1 MEQRPF
7 PAYKGEGPYIFVSYA
22 HVDSDTVYPL
32 LIALRERGIN
42 IWYDEG
48 IEPGSKWREE
58 LSTAIQ
64 NAEKVLFIASKRS
77 VASANCE
84 RELDYALSLNI
95 PVRLAYIEK
104 VLLPPALSFSL
115 GSHQAVFSD
124 HYDEETFRQKVHDT
138 IVGNP
143 VQRLGRI
150 ASRNSRLLTIGAAM
164 ALLIAAAALFFSVK
178 TGLRDPGVERA
189 DIEITPTIEEPVR
202 VAVKPLQNV
211 TSDAELDWVGD
222 GLANLLRDQLSSS
235 RYAVVLSPVSWISLA
250 DGASSDAELLEKA
263 KAAGLDY
270 FVSGELLGDAETL
283 LATVRVTNLRAGI
296 DVMSQTY
303 PDLSQSELVNS
314 STRIAVNIKQA
325 MKIPRETE
333 LQSLSA
339 DFVTNNLSAYEAY
352 IDGLQHYNRF
362 EYEEAEKDM
371 NTALAL
377 APEFYIA
384 RYRLADIL
392 NTTSRRTRAQEVFS
406 KIPSDAGMNRR
417 EQLYIDAF
425 RHVLAGASDEAI
437 TIYNQILEDYPYEI
451 EAQQLLARAYFDTY
465 QEQKAIAVLKQ
476 LKLQE
481 PENPHVLGA
490 LGYQLTSTGAL
501 DEAEAVLR
509 EYVELNPAVPNAWE
523 LLGSLMLRRANT
535 ADAEANFLTAL
546 QLDPNF
552 IAARIG
558 LANAQALEWNLSA
571 AERGFADIRNDESL
585 PPRHRIDAAFNLA
598 YVRHAA
604 ARPDELED
612 ALRPVLE
619 LIQNEGVRTGLY
631 WYVLA
636 EAALNSGDAVRARQ
650 LVENGVRDNPEGGV
664 PTRYVHLRGV
674 IKALNGDDI
683 GDDIAELETYKLP
696 DDNPD
701 RTEDKAIHHLQG
713 LAAMQSGDADEAVT
727 QLKQAVE
734 KFGYEY
740 GIYEI
745 DLAQALFQSGA
756 RRDALSL
763 IKDAQANNDSLLSG
777 ELRLDLLWRRQRAA
791 YIEADFFDAMGQPE
805 KAEQIRAAA
814 QSRTQ

>member
-1 MEQRPF
+1 M
-7 PAYKGEGPYIFVSYA
+7 S
-22 HVDSDTVYPL
+22 
-32 LIALRERGIN
+32 
-42 IWYDEG
+42 
-48 IEPGSKWREE
+48 
-58 LSTAIQ
+58 
-64 NAEKVLFIASKRS
+64 
-77 VASANCE
+77 
-84 RELDYALSLNI
+84 
-95 PVRLAYIEK
+95 
-104 VLLPPALSFSL
+104 
-115 GSHQAVFSD
+115 
-124 HYDEETFRQKVHDT
+124 
-138 IVGNP
+138 
-143 VQRLGRI
+143 
-150 ASRNSRLLTIGAAM
+150 
-164 ALLIAAAALFFSVK
+164 
-178 TGLRDPGVERA
+178 
-189 DIEITPTIEEPVR
+189 
-202 VAVKPLQNV
+202 
-211 TSDAELDWVGD
+211 
-222 GLANLLRDQLSSS
+222 
-235 RYAVVLSPVSWISLA
+235 
-250 DGASSDAELLEKA
+250 EKA

-270 FVSGELLGDAETL
+270 FVSGELLGDNENL

-371 NTALAL
+371 NTALTL
-377 APEFYIA
+377 APEFHIA

-392 NTTSRRTRAQEVFS
+392 NTTSRRSRAQEVFS
-406 KIPSDAGMNRR
+406 QIPSGAGANRR

-425 RHVLAGASDEAI
+425 RRVLAGAFDEAI

-451 EAQQLLARAYFDTY
+451 EAQQLLARAYFDAY
-465 QEQKAIAVLKQ
+465 REQEAIAVLKQ
-476 LKLQE
+476 LRLQE

-509 EYVELNPAVPNAWE
+509 EYVVLYPAVPNARE
-523 LLGSLMLRRANT
+523 LLGSLMLRRANIN
-535 ADAEANFLTAL
+535 EAVSNFSIAL
-546 QLDPNF
+546 DLDPNF

-571 AERGFADIRNDESL
+571 AERGFAEIRNDDSL

-604 ARPDELED
+604 GRPDALED

-636 EAALNSGDAVRARQ
+636 EAAVNAGDTLQAQEFVA
-650 LVENGVRDNPEGGV
+650 NGLRDNPQGGV
-664 PTRYVHLRGV
+664 PTRYVHLRGI

-683 GDDIAELETYKLP
+683 KSDLAELAEYRLP

-713 LAAMQSGDADEAVT
+713 LAALQGGDAEGAVI

-740 GIYEI
+740 GIYEV
-745 DLAQALFQSGA
+745 DLARALFQSGE
-756 RRDALSL
+756 RRDALSM
-763 IKDAQANNDSLLSG
+763 IGHAQENNDSLLSG
-777 ELRLDLLWRRQRAA
+777 ELRLDLLWRRRRAA
-791 YIEADFFDAMGQPE
+791 YVEADFYDAMGQAD
-805 KAEQIRAAA
+805 KAAEIRTAA
-814 QSRTQ
+814 QSRIH